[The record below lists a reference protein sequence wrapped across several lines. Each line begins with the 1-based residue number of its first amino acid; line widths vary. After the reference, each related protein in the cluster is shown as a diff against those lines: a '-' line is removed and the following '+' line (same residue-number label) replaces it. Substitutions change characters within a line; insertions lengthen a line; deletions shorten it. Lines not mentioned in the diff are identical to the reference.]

1 MRIKWM
7 FYAAVAAFVGFF
19 LLVTPKY
26 DAVRWMILVFFAGY
40 FAIKKWCS
48 AKYQGPSILVL
59 MAAVIIITEVLV
71 AYSGGTP

>member
-7 FYAAVAAFVGFF
+7 FYAAVVAFVGFF
-19 LLVTPKY
+19 LLATPKY

-40 FAIKKWCS
+40 FAIKKWCA
-48 AKYQGPSILVL
+48 AKYQGPSVLVL